1 MQKFEDCEEPAPW
14 TRAGWRI
21 PVTWV
26 SLFHEHMN
34 PTSPWDEK
42 LGLPFWEPSVGQG
55 VADGP
60 HAWFRLHFLRCG
72 GREANWKMALKKSV
86 TFFLGC

>member
-26 SLFHEHMN
+26 SLFHERTN

-42 LGLPFWEPSVGQG
+42 LGLPFWEP
-55 VADGP
+55 
-60 HAWFRLHFLRCG
+60 
-72 GREANWKMALKKSV
+72 
-86 TFFLGC
+86 